1 MATLRRLSACVVFA
15 EATAFAIS
23 PFALADNAK
32 DIREGRE
39 LAEKACSPCHL
50 ISSMSPVQEK
60 GPSRP
65 GPPFEEIA
73 KGPKPTLDALRI
85 FLLSTQSTVSH
96 PGAMPNPGLTEEQ
109 IRLIASYLSSLRKA
123 K

>member
-1 MATLRRLSACVVFA
+1 MATLRRLSACVIFA
-15 EATAFAIS
+15 VAMALALS
-23 PFALADNAK
+23 PFALAENAK

-39 LAEKACSPCHL
+39 LAERACSSCHL
-50 ISSMSPVQEK
+50 ISSTSPVQEK

-73 KGPKPTLDALRI
+73 KGPKATLEALRI

-96 PGAMPNPGLTEEQ
+96 PGAMPNPGLNEEQ
-109 IRLIASYLSSLRKA
+109 IRLVASYLSSLRKA